1 MRPLLEMS
9 GPTSKPTGARRGRLS
24 RAIGLPAAIAAA
36 GLLGACGGSDGPPLE
51 PLAAE
56 GREIVRSSG
65 CVACHGSNGDGG
77 VGPSWVGRFGTTIEL
92 EGGQQVLVDTDY
104 LTRSIQDP
112 GADQVAGFSVT
123 MPDNNLTEDEIVA
136 VIAYIEAL
144 R

>member
-9 GPTSKPTGARRGRLS
+9 GRVSKRRSGRFGAVL
-24 RAIGLPAAIAAA
+24 ATVVAALA
-36 GLLGACGGSDGPPLE
+36 LTACGGSDGPPLE

-65 CVACHGSNGDGG
+65 CVACHGRNGDGG
-77 VGPSWVGRFGTTIEL
+77 VGPSWVGRYGTTIEL
-92 EGGQQVLVDTDY
+92 EGGEQVLVDSDY
-104 LTRSIQDP
+104 LTRSIQEP
-112 GADQVAGFSVT
+112 AAEQVAGFSVT
-123 MPDNNLTEDEIVA
+123 MPPNNLTEDEVVA

>member
-1 MRPLLEMS
+1 MS
-9 GPTSKPTGARRGRLS
+9 GRVSKRHSVGFGA
-24 RAIGLPAAIAAA
+24 LPVTILAAI
-36 GLLGACGGSDGPPLE
+36 LLTACGGSDGPPLE

-65 CVACHGSNGDGG
+65 CVACHGRNGDGG
-77 VGPSWVGRFGTTIEL
+77 VGPSWVGRFGATIEL
-92 EGGQQVLVDTDY
+92 EGGEQVLVDTDY

-112 GADQVAGFSVT
+112 TAEQVAGFSVT
-123 MPDNNLTEDEIVA
+123 MPPNNLTDDEVVA